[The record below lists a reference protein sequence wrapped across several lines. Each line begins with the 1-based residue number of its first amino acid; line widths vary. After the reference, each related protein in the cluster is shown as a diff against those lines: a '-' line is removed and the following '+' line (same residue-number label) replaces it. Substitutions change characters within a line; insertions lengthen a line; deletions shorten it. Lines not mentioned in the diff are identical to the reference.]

1 MGRKRGEMMDK
12 LEEIIEKVPVFES
25 HEKKETFL
33 IVLSALSIRLISL
46 SKAAEVIGMSK
57 EGLLGVLD
65 SLGFQYSYLEKS
77 DVEIERNWQ

>member
-1 MGRKRGEMMDK
+1 MGQKRGEMMNK